1 LPGITI
7 LSPGSAH
14 EYEPQEQAQQEN
26 GTIPSHFA
34 LLLLLQKTTGK
45 VPKLIFVER
54 EKKSAIGKELAWRD
68 CTFQSQIEDLRYN
81 GSMRFL
87 LVANA

>member
-7 LSPGSAH
+7 LSPAGVD
-14 EYEPQEQAQQEN
+14 EYEPQKQAQQEN

-45 VPKLIFVER
+45 VPKRFPLNER
-54 EKKSAIGKELAWRD
+54 KRAQLPKMLSWRD
-68 CTFQSQIEDLRYN
+68 CAFQDQIEDLRYN
-81 GSMRFL
+81 GSVRFL
-87 LVANA
+87 L